1 MSVLKNRRWFNGLLV
16 CLFLSLNLI
25 GCQPAPTSEP
35 EPEPTA
41 TLQPSPTPTPAPL
54 GSPDNPFILG
64 LVPSETVPDQA
75 SQAAALALKLSE
87 LTNSSVDILV
97 LDRFDL
103 LLAEMDAG
111 TVQFA
116 FLQPLTYLAASQNQL
131 ADVALLTNHFGV
143 YYYGAQ
149 FLANV
154 ESGLSFYFDPDTNL
168 NTADA
173 ATALAQL
180 NGLNPC
186 WADSTSIS
194 GYVLPAGIL
203 AQNQINIG
211 GGALIPTQTGI
222 IRALY
227 IKGVCDFGVTFSISG
242 DPRTS
247 STVIADLPDVRERVR
262 VVWQS
267 DPEIPNLNLSY
278 TPSLPA
284 EMRPAFTQ
292 AFMDLCK
299 TEEGK
304 ALLSAAAGAYE
315 IQDMRVV
322 DDSVY
327 DPLRDAV
334 NAIGYDIYNALGR

>member
-1 MSVLKNRRWFNGLLV
+1 LSVLKNRRWFNGLLV
-16 CLFLSLNLI
+16 GLLLSLSLI
-25 GCQPAPTSEP
+25 GCQPTPTPEP
-35 EPEPTA
+35 EPAPTA

-54 GSPDNPFILG
+54 GSPDNPIILG
-64 LVPSETVPDQA
+64 IVPAETAPDQA

-87 LTNSSVDILV
+87 LTGVSVDILV
-97 LDRFDL
+97 LDSYDL

-111 TVQFA
+111 NVQLT
-116 FLQPLTYLAASQNQL
+116 FLQPLTYLAASQNQI
-131 ADVALLTNHFGV
+131 AEVALLTSHFGV

-154 ESGLSFYFDPDTNL
+154 ESGFSFYFDPDTNL

-173 ATALAQL
+173 ATALAQF
-180 NGLNPC
+180 NGMKPC

-203 AQNQINIG
+203 AQNEIDVDT
-211 GGALIPTQTGI
+211 GALIPTQTGI

-227 IKGVCDFGVTFSISG
+227 IKGVCDFGVTFAISG

-247 STVIADLPDVRERVR
+247 SAVIADLPDVRERVR

-292 AFMDLCK
+292 AFLDLCK

-304 ALLSAAAGAYE
+304 AQLSAAAGGYE